1 MRGDFG
7 KVRETGS
14 RNEITGAKATIP
26 FFIIFH
32 EFMSLDP
39 RWEKVQY
46 SHGLSISPS
55 PTGRISPSY
64 TGQQGQTVVE
74 TVSILP
80 LPAVAEH
87 SFNPPYGERPNE
99 DMNDADL
106 GLCCEGQSYR
116 AWQELQKTTKPRA
129 GKKMRPLRREERKPA
144 RNL

>member
-7 KVRETGS
+7 KEQETGS
-14 RNEITGAKATIP
+14 RNEITCAKATIP
-26 FFIIFH
+26 FLFVCH
-32 EFMSLDP
+32 EFTSLDP
-39 RWEKVQY
+39 RWEKVHY

-55 PTGRISPSY
+55 PTGWLSPSY

-74 TVSILP
+74 TVSIPL

-116 AWQELQKTTKPRA
+116 HRQELQKTMQPMA
-129 GKKMRPLRREERKPA
+129 GKK
-144 RNL
+144 